1 MVWSESVEKIRSTI
15 VQISF
20 LASGLSRETHG
31 RVSTPFTNMVLG
43 TGFFVNSDGYV
54 ITAKHVID
62 LGRELVNRIDACNK
76 QILIGL
82 AHPNTENIRGN
93 FTFVDF
99 DVIGEDTRHD
109 VILLKLRKNPFKGEV
124 RSGIVVHGKE
134 LPLLYGT
141 PTFNLNRP
149 REGAAIGISGY
160 PLNEMVLVTNFGWIA
175 SSWETDI
182 QEVSFPG
189 APPWF
194 RVTDIADLYL
204 GDVEVN
210 PGNSGAPTYL
220 IKDSTI
226 IGMCVGSKLAPI
238 RDQYG
243 NPVSMDGKRLFYSSG
258 LTLIVPTR
266 YIIELL
272 EKQNVKYNVLN

>member
-1 MVWSESVEKIRSTI
+1 MWSESVEKIRSTI

-20 LASGLSRETHG
+20 LASGLSRETYEK
-31 RVSTPFTNMVLG
+31 VSTPFTNRVLG

-82 AHPNTENIRGN
+82 AFPNTENFRGN
-93 FTFVDF
+93 FSLVDF
-99 DVIGEDTRHD
+99 DVIGEDARHD
-109 VILLKLRKNPFKGEV
+109 LILLKLRKNPFKREV
-124 RSGIVVHGKE
+124 RSGFVVNGKE

-182 QEVSFPG
+182 QEVSLPG

-194 RVTDIADLYL
+194 RVPDIADLYL

-220 IKDSTI
+220 IKNSTI
-226 IGMCVGSKLAPI
+226 IGMCVGSKIAPV

-243 NPVSMDGKRLFYSSG
+243 NQVSMDGKRLFYSSG

-272 EKQNVKYNVLN
+272 EKQNVKCNVLN